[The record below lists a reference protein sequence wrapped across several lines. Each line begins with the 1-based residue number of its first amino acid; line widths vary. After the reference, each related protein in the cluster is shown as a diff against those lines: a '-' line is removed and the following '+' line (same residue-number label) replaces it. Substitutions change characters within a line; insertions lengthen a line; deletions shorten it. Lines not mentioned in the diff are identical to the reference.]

1 MGRSGSRPG
10 SKRLLQSRSSESLTS
25 TFHTAAL
32 YRSEQGRN
40 QAGVGRSRSAEDV
53 LARSIRDREIQ
64 STPQTWEGRHRYST
78 RQAAQKERGHSS
90 ERAAPQRVLSKAE
103 REDAVRKMHAEFTSR
118 RKVLLSG
125 LPASCR
131 EEVCVCV
138 CVLVSFLVQVQVLV
152 VVQEL
157 VLVVLVS

>member
-1 MGRSGSRPG
+1 MKQRAMGRSGSRSG
-10 SKRLLQSRSSESLTS
+10 SKRLLQSRSSESLTTLS
-25 TFHTAAL
+25 HAAAP

-53 LARSIRDREIQ
+53 LARSLRDREVQ
-64 STPQTWEGRHRYST
+64 PTPQTWEGRHRYSAK
-78 RQAAQKERGHSS
+78 QATQKERAQSG
-90 ERAAPQRVLSKAE
+90 ECAAPQRALSKAE

-131 EEVCVCV
+131 EEVCVA
-138 CVLVSFLVQVQVLV
+138 S
-152 VVQEL
+152 
-157 VLVVLVS
+157 